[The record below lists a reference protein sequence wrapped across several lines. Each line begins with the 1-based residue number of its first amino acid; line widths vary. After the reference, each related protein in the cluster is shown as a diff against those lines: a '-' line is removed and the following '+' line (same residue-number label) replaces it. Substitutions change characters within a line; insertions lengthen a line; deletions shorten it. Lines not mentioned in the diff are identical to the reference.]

1 MMDRE
6 LMNGSIDLLVE
17 MCKIG
22 KRNLFIFENNL
33 FLIRIFKETNG
44 LIYY

>member
-1 MMDRE
+1 
-6 LMNGSIDLLVE
+6 MNGSIDLLVE
-17 MCKIG
+17 MCKIR